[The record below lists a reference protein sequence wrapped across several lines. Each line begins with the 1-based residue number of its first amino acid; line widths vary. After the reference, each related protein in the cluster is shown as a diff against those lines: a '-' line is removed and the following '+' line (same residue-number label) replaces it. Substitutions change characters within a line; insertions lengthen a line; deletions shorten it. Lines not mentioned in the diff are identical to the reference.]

1 MRHRTFEILG
11 SLRIIAGR
19 RHPESVRLKVEM
31 NGIEKSEDSSRK
43 PSGSWVRAKIPLDRI
58 YLEDIMLPGRLGRM
72 IKKLRE
78 AKGLTQVQLAERA
91 QIGQGY
97 LAQLE
102 GGIKKNPS
110 LAVLKRLARAVGV
123 PGSKRTVAV
132 CRST

>member
-1 MRHRTFEILG
+1 
-11 SLRIIAGR
+11 
-19 RHPESVRLKVEM
+19 
-31 NGIEKSEDSSRK
+31 
-43 PSGSWVRAKIPLDRI
+43 
-58 YLEDIMLPGRLGRM
+58 MLPGRLGRM

-102 GGIKKNPS
+102 SGIKKNPS

-123 PGSKRTVAV
+123 PVEQLLK
-132 CRST
+132 

>member
-1 MRHRTFEILG
+1 MPDGARIADG
-11 SLRIIAGR
+11 SLRPKGPRRIIAPHGAGR

-78 AKGLTQVQLAERA
+78 AKGLTQV
-91 QIGQGY
+91 I
-97 LAQLE
+97 
-102 GGIKKNPS
+102 
-110 LAVLKRLARAVGV
+110 
-123 PGSKRTVAV
+123 
-132 CRST
+132 